1 MIGRSLIRDKETRT
15 MLHEVTDAVVLNVL
29 DNGNDSKYLRGT
41 TIDKNRAHVL
51 SSKDRAVRIE
61 YSIAGGAW
69 QVVKYLGID
78 LAKEEAPAPDLV
90 SGSSPVE
97 DIHSDQPVEELTPC
111 EQEGVE
117 AHGCPAPKEDPLDVL
132 YPVDNKLDLPF

>member
-1 MIGRSLIRDKETRT
+1 MIGNNLIKAGDKRTRV
-15 MLHEVTDAVVLNVL
+15 HEVTDAVVADVMQH
-29 DNGNDSKYLRGT
+29 GNDSKYLRGS
-41 TIDKNRAHVL
+41 TIDKNRAHIL

-97 DIHSDQPVEELTPC
+97 DIHSDQPVEEISKQDWETIVAAST
-111 EQEGVE
+111 ESRKG
-117 AHGCPAPKEDPLDVL
+117 
-132 YPVDNKLDLPF
+132 